1 MIIKCLEIRDNATCI
16 PAIAIKMSAGS
27 PVEERF
33 LWRCGYPR
41 DGQYGVVLMR
51 LSDQRATS
59 DVYGWGDR
67 THKAAHLYIEEHFDE
82 LKEGAVVD
90 VRVILGE
97 ADVPATPEIVTPEGE
112 AA

>member
-1 MIIKCLEIRDNATCI
+1 MIIKAIEIRDRATCI
-16 PAIAIKMSAGS
+16 PAIAIKMSAGG

-41 DGQYGVVLMR
+41 DGHCVVLMR
-51 LSDQRATS
+51 LADQRAAS
-59 DVYGWGDR
+59 DAYDWADR
-67 THKAAHLYIEEHFDE
+67 THKAAHLYIEKHFDE
-82 LKEGAVVD
+82 LNEGAVVD

-97 ADVPATPEIVTPEGE
+97 ADVPATAEIVMPKGE